1 MNLCVIGTGYVG
13 LVTGTCFAEMGNDV
27 VCVDVDAAKI
37 ESLAAGKI
45 SIYEPGLEDMVRRSL
60 LRGNLRFTTRLEE
73 GLEKSTVVFI
83 AVGTPMGEDGSA
95 DLVYVLAAAE
105 EIGRKMQRPLLVV
118 DKSTVPVGTSDRV
131 RAVIQDALDR
141 RGSRL
146 SFDVAANPEFLKE
159 GAACNDFLKPDRI
172 VVGTETESS
181 LAVLQELYA
190 PFILADND
198 FLAMDIR
205 SAELTKYAANAMLA
219 TKISYIN
226 EIANICEHVGADV
239 NMVRRGIGSDK
250 RIGYQFIYP
259 GCGYGGSCLPKDVKA
274 LVRTSE
280 EAGYRAELL
289 AAVESV
295 NERQKSLLTQK
306 VLHCFGEDLR
316 GRCFAVWGISFKPET
331 SDMREAPAITVIR
344 ELAAR
349 GAALRA
355 YDPEAMREAQT
366 CYLKDVEELQY
377 GSSKYD
383 VLDGADALLLLT
395 EWKEFRSPDFLEM
408 AQRMKRKL
416 IFDGR
421 NQYRRKYLEKL
432 GYQYIQIGVR
442 QT

>member
-1 MNLCVIGTGYVG
+1 
-13 LVTGTCFAEMGNDV
+13 
-27 VCVDVDAAKI
+27 
-37 ESLAAGKI
+37 
-45 SIYEPGLEDMVRRSL
+45 
-60 LRGNLRFTTRLEE
+60 
-73 GLEKSTVVFI
+73 
-83 AVGTPMGEDGSA
+83 MGEDGSA
-95 DLVYVLAAAE
+95 DLAYVLAVAE

-118 DKSTVPVGTSDRV
+118 DKSTVPVGTSNRV

-146 SFDVAANPEFLKE
+146 SFDVASNPEFLKE

-181 LAVLQELYA
+181 LAILQELYA
-190 PFILADND
+190 PFISTDND

-239 NMVRRGIGSDK
+239 NMVRHGIGSER

-274 LVRTSE
+274 LVRMSE
-280 EAGYRAELL
+280 EAGYQAKLL

-295 NERQKSLLTQK
+295 NEGQKSLLAQK
-306 VLHCFGEDLR
+306 VLQRFGEDLR
-316 GRCFAVWGISFKPET
+316 GRCFAVWGLSFKPET
-331 SDMREAPAITVIR
+331 GDMREAPAITVIR

-366 CYLKDVEELQY
+366 CYLKDVEGIRY

-432 GYQYIQIGVR
+432 GYQYVQIGVR
-442 QT
+442 

>member
-13 LVTGTCFAEMGNDV
+13 LVTGACFAEMGNEV
-27 VCVDVDAAKI
+27 VCVDIDAAKI
-37 ESLAAGKI
+37 EGLAAGKV
-45 SIYEPGLEDMVRRSL
+45 SIYEPGLENLVRRSL
-60 LRGNLRFTTRLEE
+60 LRGNLHFTTRLEE

-95 DLVYVLAAAE
+95 DLACVLAVAE

-118 DKSTVPVGTSDRV
+118 DKSTVPVGTSNRV

-146 SFDVAANPEFLKE
+146 SFDVASNPEFLKE

-181 LAVLQELYA
+181 LAILQELYA
-190 PFILADND
+190 PFISTDND

-239 NMVRRGIGSDK
+239 NMVRHGIGSDR

-274 LVRTSE
+274 LVRMSE
-280 EAGYRAELL
+280 EAGYQAKLL

-295 NERQKSLLTQK
+295 NEGQKSLLAQK
-306 VLHCFGEDLR
+306 VLQRFGEDLR
-316 GRCFAVWGISFKPET
+316 GRCFAVWGLSFKPET
-331 SDMREAPAITVIR
+331 GDMREAPAITVIR

-366 CYLKDVEELQY
+366 CYLKDVEGIRY

-432 GYQYIQIGVR
+432 GYQYVQIGVR
-442 QT
+442 